1 MQWEKRSSEFSTFF
15 PTLFR
20 VGLTRRFEARVEGD
34 TYTTIADH
42 DLHEQGLTPISIGF
56 KSLFTSPGSDGP
68 AAGVIVGVTPAWGT
82 GAFASE
88 KASAD
93 VRFVVDL
100 DLSEHWSL
108 NPNAGVAWTDG
119 EFGAFIPALLA
130 VTLSYQPRPGMEL
143 FVDGAAEIPEAEQ
156 GTASV
161 VIDAGLAVIRRK
173 NWQFD
178 VSAGKRVHGD
188 TAPNP
193 FVSVGVSY
201 RSRR

>member
-20 VGLTRRFEARVEGD
+20 VGLSKRFEARVEGD

-42 DLHEQGLTPISIGF
+42 DLHEQGLTPVSIGF
-56 KSLFTSPGSDGP
+56 KSLLSAPGRDGV
-68 AAGVIVGVTPAWGT
+68 AAGIIANVTPAWGT
-82 GAFASE
+82 GQFASE
-88 KASAD
+88 DVSAD
-93 VRFVVDL
+93 VRLVVDWP
-100 DLSEHWSL
+100 LSDRWSL

-119 EFGAFIPALLA
+119 ELGAFIPALLA
-130 VTLSYQPRPGMEL
+130 VTLSYQPRPGMEW
-143 FVDGAAEIPEAEQ
+143 FVDTAAEIPEAEQ

-161 VIDAGLAVIRRK
+161 VIDAGLAFIRRK

-178 VSAGKRVHGD
+178 FSAGTRVHGD
-188 TAPNP
+188 TGPNP
-193 FVSVGVSY
+193 FIGAGVSW